1 MLKNIII
8 YSYLKNRQNF
18 ILIACIDEIEKVKNI
33 TSMWRQL
40 FSNSHQLFKSIL
52 YEEKLGTEEFH
63 TNFAKNF
70 SFKYWSSLYLVKLDI
85 FLLAFPQLQSQQQ
98 QNKKRTISIET
109 EKHETIDKPKGS
121 IKANGPFTKLQFK
134 EQKKFLHYLLP
145 KTYVSQKRCSTIKLL
160 ALEAIA
166 TSFVKP
172 NTCKLQHIFQCA
184 CISQVLVEFFRSTVI
199 PESTQTLT
207 GPTVYKL
214 YIK

>member
-85 FLLAFPQLQSQQQ
+85 FLLAFPQLQSQ
-98 QNKKRTISIET
+98 
-109 EKHETIDKPKGS
+109 
-121 IKANGPFTKLQFK
+121 
-134 EQKKFLHYLLP
+134 
-145 KTYVSQKRCSTIKLL
+145 
-160 ALEAIA
+160 
-166 TSFVKP
+166 
-172 NTCKLQHIFQCA
+172 
-184 CISQVLVEFFRSTVI
+184 
-199 PESTQTLT
+199 
-207 GPTVYKL
+207 
-214 YIK
+214 